1 MPTNDSG
8 GGTGRGGAYGNG
20 TILLLGLKNIFG
32 KDLLSVT
39 NLRFG
44 NSVLLAEEL
53 ADVQGVP
60 YGFVI
65 VELLTIGGNGRLGL
79 KIILG
84 RDVSVLNLRF
94 GNSVL
99 VAEVQGVPYGRV
111 GTSNTIIVVVVD
123 PSISCT

>member
-8 GGTGRGGAYGNG
+8 GGTGREGAYGNG
-20 TILLLGLKNIFG
+20 TILLLGLKKIFG

-44 NSVLLAEEL
+44 NSVLLLAEEL

-65 VELLTIGGNGRLGL
+65 IEELFIGGNGLLGL
-79 KIILG
+79 KIIFG
-84 RDVSVLNLRF
+84 RPADVSLVNLRF
-94 GNSVL
+94 GNSVF
-99 VAEVQGVPYGRV
+99 
-111 GTSNTIIVVVVD
+111 
-123 PSISCT
+123 

>member
-1 MPTNDSG
+1 ME
-8 GGTGRGGAYGNG
+8 
-20 TILLLGLKNIFG
+20 LLGLKKIFG

-79 KIILG
+79 KIIFG
-84 RDVSVLNLRF
+84 RPDVSLVNLRF

-111 GTSNTIIVVVVD
+111 GKSNTIIVVVVD